1 MVLTGES
8 RKVNFLA
15 EQLECNPQFFG
26 LDDGTAPVL
35 FGMNEEH
42 GLVDVANSI
51 DWRCTDIGAGIRATQ
66 WRFLLRLTVM
76 RSSMSQSAATGQ
88 SLLLGISSSGSPQTS
103 SVEMSQSRLRLR
115 SCGGQSGRAEA
126 HGAVDNGGLG
136 DQLLIGAITLRID
149 PWFAITLARE

>member
-1 MVLTGES
+1 VVLTGES

-35 FGMNEEH
+35 FGMNEED

-51 DWRCTDIGAGIRATQ
+51 DWRCTDIAAGILATQ
-66 WRFLLRLTVM
+66 WRFLLRMTVM
-76 RSSMSQSAATGQ
+76 RSFMSQSAATGQ
-88 SLLLGISSSGSPQTS
+88 SPLLGISSSGSPQTS
-103 SVEMSQSRLRLR
+103 SVEMSQNRLRLR
-115 SCGGQSGRAEA
+115 SCGRQSGRAKA
-126 HGAVDNGGLG
+126 HGAVDNGGVG
-136 DQLLIGAITLRID
+136 DQLFIGAITLRVD